1 MDVDRLDVGGFLGM
15 GEKPVAIGFDK
26 LAFMADKDGKKYLY
40 TQFTKEQLEAQPA
53 YDKGTYTEKRDEQ
66 RLIVQ

>member
-1 MDVDRLDVGGFLGM
+1 MT
-15 GEKPVAIGFDK
+15 
-26 LAFMADKDGKKYLY
+26 DKDGNKYLY
-40 TQFTKEQLEAQPA
+40 TKFTKEQLEAQPA